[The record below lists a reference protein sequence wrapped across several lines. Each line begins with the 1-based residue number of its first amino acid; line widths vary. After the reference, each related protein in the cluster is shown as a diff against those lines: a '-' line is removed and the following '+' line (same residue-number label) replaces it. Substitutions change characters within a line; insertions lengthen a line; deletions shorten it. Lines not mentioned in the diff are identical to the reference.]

1 MPRFNSQTLSAANSR
16 AFVRAKVPGADR
28 EGSADLPLSDFA
40 GLFAFGLRLR
50 RAAALVG
57 SRMARDESGGEM
69 SAFESTA
76 QIRALGSAVG
86 V

>member
-1 MPRFNSQTLSAANSR
+1 MRRVVHPLPIISKIVNSR
-16 AFVRAKVPGADR
+16 SLRSAS
-28 EGSADLPLSDFA
+28 GSADLPLSDFA

-69 SAFESTA
+69 SAFESTG